1 MAQETIV
8 FTQGGEL
15 PADLLTQAQAMKPPG
30 FTLHVLPA
38 DASAEDI
45 AAAMQEAEYLM
56 GFVRFLPDKAYA
68 RASRLRLVQV
78 LSAGYDRVNI
88 AGARAARIPICSN
101 GGANSVAV
109 AEHTIMLIL
118 AVYRKLVTFHPN
130 VAAGRWHRGIPRT
143 VDVLELEGKTVGL
156 VGMGNIGQQVARRL
170 QGFDV
175 TIIYYDPI
183 RRSPEEEARL
193 NVRYVPLETL
203 LETADVVSLHVPL
216 NDATRDMIDAKALT
230 RMQPKAIL
238 INTCRG
244 EVVQEEALIDALRQ
258 GRILGAGLDTQ
269 AKEPPDPTNPLLTLP
284 NVTLT
289 PHSAGPTFDSFRKRF
304 HNGYANI
311 QRVANDQPPLWVIP
325 EMQDLFPSGKAKGN

>member
-56 GFVRFLPDKAYA
+56 GFVRFLPDKGYA

-130 VAAGRWHRGIPRT
+130 VAAGQWHRGGTTHR
-143 VDVLELEGKTVGL
+143 G
-156 VGMGNIGQQVARRL
+156 
-170 QGFDV
+170 
-175 TIIYYDPI
+175 
-183 RRSPEEEARL
+183 RS
-193 NVRYVPLETL
+193 
-203 LETADVVSLHVPL
+203 
-216 NDATRDMIDAKALT
+216 
-230 RMQPKAIL
+230 
-238 INTCRG
+238 
-244 EVVQEEALIDALRQ
+244 
-258 GRILGAGLDTQ
+258 
-269 AKEPPDPTNPLLTLP
+269 
-284 NVTLT
+284 
-289 PHSAGPTFDSFRKRF
+289 
-304 HNGYANI
+304 
-311 QRVANDQPPLWVIP
+311 
-325 EMQDLFPSGKAKGN
+325 